1 MKQIG
6 SILDEQNWLETME
19 LACKR
24 SIDANPEREGDF
36 MKDGFLHCGKCKE
49 PKREYF
55 EWHGHQILTSRDCK
69 CIRDEKERIEK
80 QKQYEEKMARIARLR
95 SVSLMDE
102 VFYKA
107 TFKNFDITDDNRKI
121 YNACAKYCRA
131 FQQMLEDNQGLL
143 FYGNVGT
150 GKSFA
155 AACIGNYVMSCL
167 SPVVMTSF
175 VKILQQFSSFKN
187 GDEEELIDRLT
198 EPDLLILDDLGAE
211 RNTDFALEK
220 VYNVIDSRYRSRK
233 PIILTTNLTLK
244 EMKENTD
251 IRYARIYDRVFEMCY
266 PIKFE
271 GSSRRRIEAKERFD
285 KMKSFLEGDD

>member
-1 MKQIG
+1 MIN
-6 SILDEQNWLETME
+6 L
-19 LACKR
+19 
-24 SIDANPEREGDF
+24 
-36 MKDGFLHCGKCKE
+36 
-49 PKREYF
+49 
-55 EWHGHQILTSRDCK
+55 
-69 CIRDEKERIEK
+69 
-80 QKQYEEKMARIARLR
+80 
-95 SVSLMDE
+95 
-102 VFYKA
+102 
-107 TFKNFDITDDNRKI
+107 
-121 YNACAKYCRA
+121 
-131 FQQMLEDNQGLL
+131 
-143 FYGNVGT
+143 GT

-155 AACIGNYVMSCL
+155 AACIGNHVMSCL
-167 SPVVMTSF
+167 RPVVMTSF